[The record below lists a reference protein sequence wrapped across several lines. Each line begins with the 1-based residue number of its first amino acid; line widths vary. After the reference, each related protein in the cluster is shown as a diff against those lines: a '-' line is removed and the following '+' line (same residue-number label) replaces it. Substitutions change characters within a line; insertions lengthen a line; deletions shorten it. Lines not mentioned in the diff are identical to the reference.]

1 MKTLKTVSRLL
12 TDACEASLSVL
23 ACCKQAALEAKG
35 QLDKS
40 IECPQKRTNQV
51 VALYAEIYGKD
62 ANVKANFSDALFLIA
77 LGDMPISF
85 EDVKG
90 NEVHTTA
97 EDAAVN
103 LSKHN
108 MKKAVKEARDDL
120 GVGRRTGG
128 GRKAAKA
135 IDKKPVDLPAANPSQ
150 LARESKVQQKAYWET
165 FVKGFHSDEW
175 VDELKA
181 ALATQ
186 GYRLTKMPA
195 KK

>member
-1 MKTLKTVSRLL
+1 MKTLKTVTTLL
-12 TDACEASLSVL
+12 TDACEASRSVL

-40 IECPQKRTNQV
+40 IECPQKRTAQV
-51 VALYAEIYGKD
+51 VGLYREIYGKD
-62 ANVKANFSDALFLIA
+62 NNVKANFSDALYLHA

-90 NEVHTTA
+90 NEIHTTA

-108 MKKAVKEARDDL
+108 MKKAVKEARDEL
-120 GVGRRTGG
+120 GTGRRAGG

-135 IDKKPVDLPAANPSQ
+135 IDKKPVDFPAANPSQ
-150 LARESKVQQKAYWET
+150 LARETKTQQKAYWDT
-165 FVKGFHSDEW
+165 FVKGFHSDQW

-186 GYRLTKMPA
+186 GYRLTKIPA